1 MQVSGGVTM
10 HAFKFEIAN
19 VYANL
24 SNVVLR
30 LEPSDPQAAARKAVL
45 VNSHF
50 DSTIGTVGELGSAG
64 TTAGVPAV
72 V

>member
-1 MQVSGGVTM
+1 M

-30 LEPSDPQAAARKAVL
+30 LAPADPAAAGHKALL
-45 VNSHF
+45 VNRCAPRCRA
-50 DSTIGTVGELGSAG
+50 GLG
-64 TTAGVPAV
+64 
-72 V
+72 